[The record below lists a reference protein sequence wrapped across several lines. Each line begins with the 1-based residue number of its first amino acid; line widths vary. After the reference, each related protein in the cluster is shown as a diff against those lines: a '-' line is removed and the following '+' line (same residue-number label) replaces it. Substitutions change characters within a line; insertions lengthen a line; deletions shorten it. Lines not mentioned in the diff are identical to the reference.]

1 MAMEEWKVG
10 VGGGGGV
17 GLGAGGGG
25 MGLGGGGWSIAGR
38 RGGMLLCWF
47 SLDSEKEYFKVLLIY
62 LGPFPFRGLTFFR
75 YIFSFLKDGRGGG
88 AAPGQG
94 PTLDSSYAAS
104 FFLVGAAG
112 LSEKFS
118 PPPPQWV
125 GGGEWAPP
133 PGSVSS
139 AV

>member
-25 MGLGGGGWSIAGR
+25 VGLGGGGWSIAGR

-75 YIFSFLKDGRGGG
+75 YIFSFLKDGGGG
-88 AAPGQG
+88 CSGTG
-94 PTLDSSYAAS
+94 PYSRFILCSSIFSLERPAS
-104 FFLVGAAG
+104 QR
-112 LSEKFS
+112 SS
-118 PPPPQWV
+118 PPQ
-125 GGGEWAPP
+125 
-133 PGSVSS
+133 GSVSL